1 MIFARRFQLIAR
13 ETKQKSENISYNP
26 FLHINPIRICANT
39 FGRHLDACSG
49 HDNTSCTLPR
59 PPPPFFITFERH
71 VQKSKTKVKGK
82 RNSKTG
88 SKSLS
93 AICANN
99 KNDSTKCPVY
109 APSPSP
115 LHSTLCP
122 WEALTGMCVCSLC
135 HMAIIS
141 AWPART
147 ANELNQKSICRRDK
161 SGGGGR

>member
-1 MIFARRFQLIAR
+1 M
-13 ETKQKSENISYNP
+13 
-26 FLHINPIRICANT
+26 
-39 FGRHLDACSG
+39 HL
-49 HDNTSCTLPR
+49 
-59 PPPPFFITFERH
+59 PPPPPHFFITFERH

-82 RNSKTG
+82 RNSKSG

-109 APSPSP
+109 APSPP

-122 WEALTGMCVCSLC
+122 WEALTGMCACVCSLC

-141 AWPART
+141 AWSART

-161 SGGGGR
+161 SGGEVSKRGSGRWLRIKWDKILKKRKRETCATFLMKGNY